1 MVANRN
7 GPGARDVD
15 CGLTLSQGLK
25 VMEDNKDMVEV
36 GHLGRFEPPTE
47 TDEIIY
53 LLNEDRPLQAAQR
66 LAKLE
71 FCDQVLLCAIAD
83 LIGGDINLNPE
94 LAETYLHRLAL
105 VGGNRP
111 GPKPKSLQIGL
122 KTESN
127 LDPVGSE
134 TDRVDHALVA
144 ETSKIACNL
153 GPDKTDE
160 HSDLPDTLSQSKA
173 STTSEDIIA
182 LLTSGSTAEAA
193 HGMRQLKCGNQAL
206 LQTLADMIG
215 RGAEGHAEVAST
227 YSSRLV
233 LQSWGIKGRK
243 PLSSKAKP
251 KGHPFYKPK
260 NTRLDLHRAAQ
271 NRQMKDGTIGDA
283 EISIQSS
290 RSRKVFLV
298 QMVMRRM
305 ARGMSCPKAV
315 REVAKAHFLSY
326 GWVKTAYNTLN
337 KLVKFVGSRPPP
349 PPKTNSTGI

>member
-7 GPGARDVD
+7 RPGARDVD

-36 GHLGRFEPPTE
+36 GHLGRFVPPTE

-71 FCDQVLLCAIAD
+71 FCDPVLLCAIAD

-111 GPKPKSLQIGL
+111 GPKPKFLQLGL

-144 ETSKIACNL
+144 ERSEIACNL
-153 GPDKTDE
+153 GHDKTDE

-173 STTSEDIIA
+173 LTTSEDIIA
-182 LLTSGSTAEAA
+182 LLTSGLTAEAA
-193 HGMRQLKCGNQAL
+193 HGMRQLKCGNKAL

-251 KGHPFYKPK
+251 KGHPFYKPQ

-271 NRQMKDGTIGDA
+271 NRQMKNGTIGDA
-283 EISIQSS
+283 EIIIQSNKPN
-290 RSRKVFLV
+290 KVFLAL
-298 QMVMRRM
+298 MVIRRL
-305 ARGMSCPKAV
+305 ARGMSRFEAV
-315 REVAKAHFLSY
+315 NEVAEAYRISYSDVEKAFDTSDNRYVSVLR
-326 GWVKTAYNTLN
+326 
-337 KLVKFVGSRPPP
+337 KLLQKKEP
-349 PPKTNSTGI
+349 NSTGI